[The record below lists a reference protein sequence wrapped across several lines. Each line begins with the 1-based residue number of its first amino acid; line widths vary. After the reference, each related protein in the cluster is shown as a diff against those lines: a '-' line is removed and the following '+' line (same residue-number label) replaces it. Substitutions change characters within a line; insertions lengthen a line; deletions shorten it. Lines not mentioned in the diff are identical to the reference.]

1 MKRRFKNNPKLAEIA
16 VGEMDLYSEDGLR
29 TWHCFL
35 KETVKE
41 ESNILCEEGA
51 IKEQVWP
58 RGGK

>member
-1 MKRRFKNNPKLAEIA
+1 MKRRFKNNPKLAERA

-35 KETVKE
+35 KETV
-41 ESNILCEEGA
+41 NILCEQGA